1 MQYVV
6 EKIQNIP
13 GLRTTLCYWDD
24 NALIGTPEELAKAA
38 HIINE
43 MVDETGLTLRWGK
56 CNLHGT
62 KQTINKCHQTRTL
75 SYPTALTFHD
85 SLNLS
90 YLKTPIRNMTMS
102 MTA

>member
-24 NALIGTPEELAKAA
+24 TALIGTPDELAKAA

-43 MVDETGLTLRWGK
+43 MADETGLKLRWGK
-56 CNLHGT
+56 CHLHGT
-62 KQTINKCHQTRTL
+62 KQIIDMCHQIRTL
-75 SYPTALTFHD
+75 PIPHGSH
-85 SLNLS
+85 
-90 YLKTPIRNMTMS
+90 TP
-102 MTA
+102 